1 MTTFN
6 LSLSEISKIEGKASV
21 TISVQD
27 GQVTQCQ
34 FAITEYKRFYTK
46 AIEGADILGLPQLTA
61 RICGTCSNAHILCT
75 IKAVE
80 KALNLTPTEQTRKLR
95 QLVNYGLNIRDHAL
109 HVYVFCLPDLFG
121 IDNILELDEN
131 DPRQK
136 QFLEDTFQVKA
147 CGNLISK
154 VIGGRSVH
162 APNLM
167 VGGFLKLPKQEELPP
182 LIESLTTTR
191 PAVLRLIDLFL
202 HDETR
207 LDRDIQFA
215 AFLDQQYSF
224 LSGQIMVSDGEVFTE
239 DQFADQL
246 KHVEIPY
253 SHASG
258 YTFNDKIY
266 MTGALARLNLGKQWL
281 HPDTL
286 RDASEAL
293 KVFPSKNIHHNNLAQ
308 AIEILHCID
317 QSLLILLSLTI
328 QPERPIPPVRQAGVG
343 KAVIEAPRGALYYKL
358 EIDETGKVIHG
369 DIIVPTGQNQIGVE
383 QSLRDFLNSNL
394 DKEAAW
400 LETQIERIVRA
411 YDPCMSCASHFLKIN
426 WQRDTT

>member
-1 MTTFN
+1 MTTFT
-6 LSLSEISKIEGKASV
+6 LSLNEIAKIEGKASV
-21 TISVQD
+21 TISVNE
-27 GQVTQCQ
+27 GQITQCQ

-46 AIEGADILGLPQLTA
+46 AIVGADILGLPQLTA

-80 KALNLTPTEQTRKLR
+80 KALDLIPSEQTRKLR
-95 QLVNYGLNIRDHAL
+95 ELVNYGLNIRDHAL
-109 HVYVFCLPDLFG
+109 HLYVFCLPDLFG
-121 IDNILELDEN
+121 IDNILELNEA
-131 DPRQK
+131 DPVQK
-136 QFLEDTFQVKA
+136 QILEDTFQVKA

-167 VGGFLKLPKQEELPP
+167 VGGFLKLPNQTELAP
-182 LIESLTTTR
+182 LIETLQKTR
-191 PAVLRLIDLFL
+191 PAVLRLIELYCK
-202 HDETR
+202 DETR

-215 AFLDQQYSF
+215 AFLDEHYSF
-224 LSGQIMVSDGEVFTE
+224 LSGKLMISDGEVLE
-239 DQFADQL
+239 EHQFADQL

-281 HPDTL
+281 HPDTI
-286 RDASEAL
+286 RDATTAL
-293 KVFPSKNIHHNNLAQ
+293 AMFPSRNIHHNNLAQ

-317 QSLLILLSLTI
+317 QSLSILSNLQI
-328 QPERPIPPVRQAGVG
+328 QAERPIPPVRKAASG

-358 EIDETGKVIHG
+358 DIDETGKVTHG

-383 QSLRDFLNSNL
+383 QSLRDFLNANL
-394 DKEAAW
+394 DKETAW
-400 LETQIERIVRA
+400 LEKEIERIVRA
-411 YDPCMSCASHFLKIN
+411 YDPCMSCASHFLKIR
-426 WQRDTT
+426 WQGNRD